1 METKYSFVGTP
12 CHRLD
17 FVDGLDPD
25 VILLYQVKTLDTF
38 VIMNYKTP
46 VVKWILWEMII
57 AQKSCHF

>member
-57 AQKSCHF
+57 Q